1 MDYDLDLEWAETAH
15 PLKLYRKMD
24 TAEDEWPEWEFE
36 AIVDWLGPIEGAD
49 MEIVG
54 NVMGALQ
61 VLLFRPDRFWGEWEV
76 FENCIHAFN
85 GNIPHFGSVQPPSPG
100 ELLWGVHVARDLTD
114 GEPEYEVV
122 SYTQACLFTAGISIG
137 IDPIDQIEVFSSNPS
152 HRTAVRKRVN
162 EVIKLHDGGD
172 EDITWEETDVD
183 IESARLLAAYI
194 YKNELIQL
202 GT

>member
-61 VLLFRPDRFWGEWEV
+61 VLLFRPYRFWGGV
-76 FENCIHAFN
+76 
-85 GNIPHFGSVQPPSPG
+85 GSF
-100 ELLWGVHVARDLTD
+100 R
-114 GEPEYEVV
+114 
-122 SYTQACLFTAGISIG
+122 
-137 IDPIDQIEVFSSNPS
+137 
-152 HRTAVRKRVN
+152 
-162 EVIKLHDGGD
+162 KLHPCLQ
-172 EDITWEETDVD
+172 WEYSSLR
-183 IESARLLAAYI
+183 IRAAP
-194 YKNELIQL
+194 L
-202 GT
+202 TR